1 MKVQF
6 IWHGQETTVEAEEGR
21 TVLDLALIAG
31 IAPPYDCTEGH
42 CGTCEAITET
52 GERVR
57 TCQAVPKS
65 DFQVIDYD
73 KAQGT

>member
-1 MKVQF
+1 MKVKF
-6 IWHGQETTVEAEEGR
+6 IWHGQETVVDAEEGR
-21 TVLDLALIAG
+21 TILDLALIAR
-31 IAPPYDCTEGH
+31 ISPPYECMEGN
-42 CGTCEAITET
+42 CGTCEAITES

-65 DFQVIDYD
+65 DLQVIDYD